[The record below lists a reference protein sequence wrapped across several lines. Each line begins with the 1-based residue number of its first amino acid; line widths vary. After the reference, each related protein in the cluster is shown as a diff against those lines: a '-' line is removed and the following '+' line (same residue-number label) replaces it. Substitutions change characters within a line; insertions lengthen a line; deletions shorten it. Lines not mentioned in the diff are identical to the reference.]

1 MEIRQLQYFVT
12 IAHTGG
18 FRTAADTLGVS
29 LATLSEQIKS
39 LEHELGVRLVE
50 RGSRSLSLTETGRVL
65 LPRAERLLADLKATR
80 EEMLEFAQ
88 LERGQIVV
96 GAVTGAGTSWLP
108 TFLAAFLRR
117 HPNVEVRLV
126 ERTSSLLLGLLDSGD
141 LHVACLLVPAEEGA
155 HTIAPQ
161 GISLRRVFSRDLVV
175 VVSPRHR
182 LASRKSVAL
191 EELACEPLILTSPE
205 EAPRLIVDE
214 AFRARGIAPM
224 VRFEANDPTALIG
237 LAAEGI
243 GIGITGDRIARR
255 NADKV
260 VAVPFDGLSLRYAMA
275 LAWSEHG
282 AHTRALATFLD
293 FASEW
298 LEGWGGRTLASP

>member
-18 FRTAADTLGVS
+18 FRAAADALGVS
-29 LATLSEQIKS
+29 PATLSEQVKS
-39 LEHELGVRLVE
+39 LERELGVRLVE
-50 RGSRSLSLTETGRVL
+50 RGSRSLSLTEAGRVL

-88 LERGQIVV
+88 LERGQIVI
-96 GAVTGAGTSWLP
+96 GTVTGAGTSWLP

-126 ERTSSLLLGLLDSGD
+126 ERTSTLLLGLVESGEV
-141 LHVACLLVPAEEGA
+141 HVACLLVPADDDVA
-155 HTIAPQ
+155 AIAPP
-161 GISLRRVFSRDLVV
+161 GISLRRVYSRDLVM

-182 LASRKSVAL
+182 LASRASVTL
-191 EELACEPLILTSPE
+191 DELACEHLILTSPE

-214 AFRARGIAPM
+214 AFHTRGITPT
-224 VRFEANDPTALIG
+224 VRFEANDPAALIG

-243 GIGITGDRIARR
+243 GIGITGARIARR

-260 VAVPFDGLSLRYAMA
+260 VAVPFDGVSLRYGMA
-275 LAWSEHG
+275 LAWSERG
-282 AHTRALATFLD
+282 AHTRALASFLD
-293 FASEW
+293 FATEW
-298 LEGWGGRTLASP
+298 LAG

>member
-29 LATLSEQIKS
+29 LATLSEQIKA
-39 LEHELGVRLVE
+39 LEQELGVRLVE
-50 RGSRSLSLTETGRVL
+50 RSNRKTIHLSLTEAGSVL
-65 LPRAERLLADLKATR
+65 LPRAERLLADVKATR

-108 TFLAAFLRR
+108 TFLAEFLRR
-117 HPNVEVRLV
+117 HPHVDVRLV
-126 ERTSSLLLGLLDSGD
+126 ERTSRLLLGLLDSGD
-141 LHVACLLVPAEEGA
+141 VHVACLLIPADGPEDS
-155 HTIAPQ
+155 IAPP
-161 GISLRRVFSRDLVV
+161 GISLRRVYSRDLVV

-182 LASRKSVAL
+182 LASRTSIRL
-191 EELACEPLILTSPE
+191 EDLACEHLILTSPE
-205 EAPRLIVDE
+205 ETPRSIVDG
-214 AFRARGIAPM
+214 AFRARGLTPM

-237 LAAEGI
+237 LAAEGV
-243 GIGITGDRIARR
+243 GIGITGERIARH

-260 VAVPFDGLSLRYAMA
+260 VSIPVEGIVLRYAMA

-282 AHTRALATFLD
+282 AHTRGLATFLD
-293 FASEW
+293 FATDW
-298 LEGWGGRTLASP
+298 LAGWGRQSS

>member
-18 FRTAADTLGVS
+18 FRTAADALGVS
-29 LATLSEQIKS
+29 LATLSEQVKS
-39 LEHELGVRLVE
+39 LERELGVRLVE
-50 RGSRSLSLTETGRVL
+50 RGSRSLSLTEAGRVL

-88 LERGQIVV
+88 LERGQMVI
-96 GAVTGAGTSWLP
+96 GTVTGAGTSWLP

-126 ERTSSLLLGLLDSGD
+126 ERTSSLLLRLLESGD
-141 LHVACLLVPAEEGA
+141 VHVACLLVPADA
-155 HTIAPQ
+155 DVQAIAPP
-161 GISLRRVFSRDLVV
+161 GISMRRVFSRDLVM

-182 LASRKSVAL
+182 LASRESVTL
-191 EELACEPLILTSPE
+191 DELACEHLILTSPE
-205 EAPRLIVDE
+205 EAPRIIVDE
-214 AFRARGIAPM
+214 AFRAHGITPT

-243 GIGITGDRIARR
+243 GIGITGERIARR

-260 VAVPFDGLSLRYAMA
+260 VAVPFEGISLRYAMA
-275 LAWSEHG
+275 LAWSDRG

-293 FASEW
+293 FATEW
-298 LEGWGGRTLASP
+298 LAGWGGRTLATP

>member
-1 MEIRQLQYFVT
+1 MEIRQLQYFAT

-29 LATLSEQIKS
+29 LATLSEQIKA

-50 RGSRSLSLTETGRVL
+50 RSNRNLSLTEAGNVL
-65 LPRAERLLADLKATR
+65 LPRAERLLADVRATR

-88 LERGQIVV
+88 LERGQIVI

-108 TFLAAFLRR
+108 MFLAAFLRL
-117 HPNVEVRLV
+117 HPHVDVRLV
-126 ERTSSLLLGLLDSGD
+126 ERTSSLLFGLLDSGD
-141 LHVACLLVPAEEGA
+141 VHVACLLVPPEDQPDGF
-155 HTIAPQ
+155 APP
-161 GISLRRVFSRDLVV
+161 GISMRRVYTRNLVV

-182 LASRKSVAL
+182 LAGRTSVRL
-191 EELACEPLILTSPE
+191 EELACEHLILTSPE
-205 EAPRLIVDE
+205 EPPRLTVDV
-214 AFRARGIAPM
+214 AFAARGLTPM

-237 LAAEGI
+237 LAAEGV
-243 GIGITGDRIARR
+243 GIGITGERIARH

-260 VAVPFDGLSLRYAMA
+260 VCIPIENADLRYAMA

-282 AHTRALATFLD
+282 AHTRGLTTFLD
-293 FASEW
+293 FATEW
-298 LEGWGGRTLASP
+298 LAGWGGRTS

>member
-39 LEHELGVRLVE
+39 LERELGVRLVE

-88 LERGQIVV
+88 LERGQIVI
-96 GAVTGAGTSWLP
+96 GSVTGAGTSWLP
-108 TFLAAFLRR
+108 TFVAAFLRR
-117 HPNVEVRLV
+117 HPHVEVRLV
-126 ERTSSLLLGLLDSGD
+126 ERTSSLLLRLLESGD
-141 LHVACLLVPAEEGA
+141 LHVACLLVPAAGA
-155 HTIAPQ
+155 VENIAPPS
-161 GISLRRVFSRDLVV
+161 ISVRRLFVRDLVV

-191 EELACEPLILTSPE
+191 DELACENLILTSPE
-205 EAPRLIVDE
+205 EAPRLIVDD
-214 AFRARGIAPM
+214 AFRARGITPT

-237 LAAEGI
+237 LAAEGV

-260 VAVPFDGLSLRYAMA
+260 VAVPLADVSLRYAMA
-275 LAWSEHG
+275 LAWSDRG
-282 AHTRALATFLD
+282 AQTRALATFLE
-293 FASEW
+293 FATEW
-298 LEGWGGRTLASP
+298 LTAWGGRTLAAP